1 MIRGATMAGDELFD
15 GLPEQAKPAAD
26 VASRGAPRLREPE
39 RDQVELR
46 AVNIDSLLG
55 EDHPV
60 RVIWAYV
67 SGLDLSQLEDR
78 IKARGERPGH
88 PATSPRLLLAL
99 WLYATSDG
107 VGSARALER
116 LCNSHDVYRWLCGG
130 VSVNYHTLA
139 DFRVGCADLLDRLL
153 AEHLAALA
161 KAGLVDLD
169 TLAQDGV
176 RIRASAGAASFRR
189 AATLDR
195 HLATAQAVVNE
206 LKREVDARSDASNQR
221 IKAAKERAAREQCE
235 RIKAAQAALEE
246 IKVQRQERE
255 QKRGQSG
262 SPNKKEPPDKS
273 DPPSQ
278 SEGPSKDK
286 PPREP
291 RASTTDPD
299 ARVMKMADGGFRP
312 GYNVQVL
319 SAAGGPIVAAV
330 EVSNNG
336 SDRGLMQP
344 MLEHWHERTGHFPG
358 RHLADGGFCSARG
371 IEWAHDKGIEV
382 YCPPTQSKH
391 GTDPYLPRRDDKAGV
406 LAWRA
411 RMASEAGKAQYKFR
425 SICECIH
432 ARWRN
437 WDLRQVT
444 VRGLKK
450 VRAVVL
456 WHALANN
463 LLQGHRLAS
472 A

>member
-1 MIRGATMAGDELFD
+1 MAGDELFD
-15 GLPEQAKPAAD
+15 GLPEQAKPTTE
-26 VASRGAPRLREPE
+26 VASGGAPRLREPE

-46 AVNIDSLLG
+46 AVNIDSLIS

-67 SGLDLSQLEDR
+67 AELDLSALEDR

-107 VGSARALER
+107 IGSARALER
-116 LCNSHDVYRWLCGG
+116 QCESHDVYRWLCGG

-153 AEHLAALA
+153 AEHLAALS
-161 KAGLVDLD
+161 KAGLIDLD

-189 AATLDR
+189 EATLDR
-195 HLATAQAVVNE
+195 HLASAQAVVDE
-206 LKREVDARSDASNQR
+206 LKREVETRSDASNQR
-221 IKAAKERAAREQCE
+221 IKAAKERAARE
-235 RIKAAQAALEE
+235 RAARVDAARGALAE
-246 IKVQRQERE
+246 IKQQRQERE
-255 QKRGQSG
+255 DKRGNG
-262 SPNKKEPPDKS
+262 KKPK
-273 DPPSQ
+273 
-278 SEGPSKDK
+278 
-286 PPREP
+286 EP
-291 RASTTDPD
+291 RASTTDPE

-312 GYNVQVL
+312 AYNVQVA
-319 SAAGGPIVAAV
+319 SAAGEQIVVAV
-330 EVSNNG
+330 EVGKNG
-336 SDRGLMQP
+336 SDRGLMRP
-344 MLEHWHERTGHFPG
+344 MLERLGSLAGRFPK
-358 RHLADGGFCSARG
+358 RHLADGGFGSAPD
-371 IEWAHDKGIEV
+371 IEWAHDHGIEV

-391 GTDPYLPRRDDKAGV
+391 GTDPYQPKRDDGPGV

-411 RMASEAGKAQYKFR
+411 RMASEAGKVHYKLR

-437 WDLRQVT
+437 WDLRQLT
-444 VRGLKK
+444 VRGTTK

-456 WHALANN
+456 WHALTNN
-463 LLQGHRLAS
+463 ILQGHRLAT